1 MINSKKNHDI
11 KNRTILSQIDKIDKL
26 EKMISELK
34 ISCEEK
40 DSVIAS
46 INVLREDLFTIIN
59 QLKKK
64 SDEYDSIISDL
75 MEMRKVMNQTVFKG
89 RWKLI
94 RLLLK

>member
-1 MINSKKNHDI
+1 MIDGKKKPDI
-11 KNRTILSQIDKIDKL
+11 KNRTILNQIDKIDKL
-26 EKMISELK
+26 EKTVSELK

-40 DSVIAS
+40 DKIIAS
-46 INVLREDLFTIIN
+46 INVLRDDLFIVIN

-64 SDEYDSIISDL
+64 SDEYDVLIADL

-94 RLLLK
+94 RWLLK

>member
-1 MINSKKNHDI
+1 MIMSKKKPDI
-11 KNRTILSQIDKIDKL
+11 KNRTILNQIDKIDKL
-26 EKMISELK
+26 EKTISELE

-40 DSVIAS
+40 DKVIAS
-46 INVLREDLFTIIN
+46 INVLRDDLFTVIN

-64 SDEYDSIISDL
+64 SDEYDVLIADL

-94 RLLLK
+94 RWLLK

>member
-1 MINSKKNHDI
+1 MGKSKKKPDI
-11 KNRTILSQIDKIDKL
+11 KNRMILNQIDKIDKL
-26 EKMISELK
+26 EKTISELE

-40 DSVIAS
+40 DKVIAS
-46 INVLREDLFTIIN
+46 VNVLRDDLFAVIN

-64 SDEYDSIISDL
+64 SDEYDVLIADL

-94 RLLLK
+94 RWLLK

>member
-1 MINSKKNHDI
+1 MIMSKKKPDI
-11 KNRTILSQIDKIDKL
+11 KNRTILNQIDKIDKL
-26 EKMISELK
+26 EKTISELE

-40 DSVIAS
+40 DKVIAS
-46 INVLREDLFTIIN
+46 INVLRDDLFTVIN

-64 SDEYDSIISDL
+64 SDEYDVLIADL